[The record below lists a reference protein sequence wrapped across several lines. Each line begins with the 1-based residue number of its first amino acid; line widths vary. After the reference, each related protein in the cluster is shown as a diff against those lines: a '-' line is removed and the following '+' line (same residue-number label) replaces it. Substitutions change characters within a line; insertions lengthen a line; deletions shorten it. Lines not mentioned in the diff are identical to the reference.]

1 MKKIL
6 GLLLLSFC
14 LVSCSNNQDVVNNN
28 ENKEEVIDNNKEE
41 SISLVDIE
49 LSGYKEEF
57 KDGEAFNVGNLKVMG
72 VYSNSTKKEITNYS
86 VDSTAFDK
94 NKKGT
99 YIIIVTYL
107 EFSKSYNVNVINNSG
122 EIDLPL
128 V

>member
-14 LVSCSNNQDVVNNN
+14 LVSCSNNQEVVNNN
-28 ENKEEVIDNNKEE
+28 EEKKEEVIDNKE

-72 VYSNSTKKEITNYS
+72 VYSNSTKKEITNFN
-86 VDSTAFDK
+86 VDASNFNKD
-94 NKKGT
+94 KKGT
-99 YIIIVTYL
+99 YTIIVTYL
-107 EFSKSYNVNVINNSG
+107 EISKSYNVNVINESG

>member
-1 MKKIL
+1 MKKLL

-28 ENKEEVIDNNKEE
+28 EKKEEVIDNNKEE
-41 SISLVDIE
+41 SISLVGIE

-99 YIIIVTYL
+99 YTIIVTYL

-122 EIDLPL
+122 ELDLPL